1 MKKTLVIS
9 VIAASAI
16 FANEANL
23 GTIDIITDGV
33 TQKIE
38 NVSGEELKS
47 ADLAEALS
55 KNSSSVNLIRRSGIA
70 NDVLIRSQKK
80 DNIVVMIDDAKVC
93 GACPNRMD
101 PPTSHIVTNS
111 VEEIEI
117 IGGPFDVEYA
127 GTLSGIAKIKT
138 KNPKEGFNGEINAN
152 AGSYGYNK
160 LSAGFS
166 GGTDL
171 VRLLVSTS
179 YESSEQYEDGDGNTF
194 AQQLENTLGTVGVN
208 ARYQDGHK
216 NMDAYTKKTNTLKLF
231 VNPTENSEIRFGY
244 TANRSDDVL
253 YPSSTMDAIYDDSDI
268 YTFGATVKDLGDYSS
283 ALDLETYKSKVDHLM
298 TNEYRVSATSPA
310 AIANGYTAADVTSEI
325 EGIKL
330 KNSFDIGLHNIEFGF
345 DASDRNWDGKRYFSK
360 TGYAPIGGMANTLRK
375 TADENFIPDVDT
387 KNRALFAKM
396 GVEYGD
402 MDISMGLRYDRT
414 KIKANEIAKTM
425 SGAANPV
432 TGALTGTTT
441 ADTSKNYNSL
451 SANILATYNLTDS
464 TSIFAGVGKAS
475 RVPDAKELYMGGANN
490 VATGDVNQ
498 TTNYETD
505 LGMDYYGESY
515 GLKSKVFY
523 SKLKDYIYYNTDASK
538 YVNLDA
544 KIYGVELSGY
554 SYFTDELSM
563 DLMASYQRG
572 KKDKALDGQNDKDL
586 ADIVPLKTN
595 IGLNY
600 EQNAHLVR
608 LEMVATKNWS
618 NYDEDNGEQALPG
631 YAVLNAK
638 YNYKVSKNFD
648 ITVGMDN
655 ILDKSYAVSNTYQ
668 DLTLAGTADGV
679 MLLKEPGRY
688 TYANLR
694 YKF

>member
-23 GTIDIITDGV
+23 GTIDVTTDGV

-117 IGGPFDVEYA
+117 IGGPFDVEHA

-138 KNPKEGFNGEINAN
+138 KDPKEGFNGEVSAN

-179 YESSEQYEDGDGNTF
+179 YESSEQYEDGDGDTF
-194 AQQLENTLGTVGVN
+194 AQQLENNVQGGTPQQLA
-208 ARYQDGHK
+208 ARYADAYK

-231 VNPTENSEIRFGY
+231 VNPTESSEIRFGY

-283 ALDLETYKSKVDHLM
+283 AFDLETYKSKVDHLM
-298 TNEYRVSATSPA
+298 TNEYRISGTTNVL
-310 AIANGYTAADVTSEI
+310 NGYTAADVTSEI

-360 TGYAPIGGMANTLRK
+360 TGYAPTTVPLMKN
-375 TADENFIPDVDT
+375 ADANFIPDVDT

-425 SGAANPV
+425 SGAALANG
-432 TGALTGTTT
+432 TLTGTTT

-490 VATGDVNQ
+490 VSTGDLNQ
-498 TTNYETD
+498 TTNYEAD